1 MEKDITAQK
10 SVRQKQNDSLDVSD
24 TKTKKSKIDD
34 VFKGFN
40 TKIDHNEKRTMAI
53 MIKHAIDDT
62 YDRIKE
68 YLSSLIKTAQNFNS
82 FQRVKRSIA
91 IGTVLVGGLFNP
103 ISTPNN
109 LTDTRGYLRTQQTY
123 QVGVNGIKRINEYG
137 QLGLIYKSDTQTLN
151 YQVIAKPLKNSEYS
165 QNNGNYIAYELNGLT
180 NNGRWYQCALQY
192 RGHNKYYMIY
202 MIWGGHNEGPG
213 KIVAFNGN
221 VNNGDKID
229 IKMNIRDHK
238 IYMELQDLNTGA
250 IAKKSFSENANFFV
264 GKKLVHGF
272 YTGLMT
278 EFNDYVKR
286 VNMNLVPSNN
296 YHYLSGGL
304 ASFSGVFEY
313 FSVSTDKHMHDI
325 QIKNKK
331 PIEYYAKTI
340 KLVNLFE
347 KIPRIDGKYGDGRTS
362 FELNLKYFEIKS
374 NGKTI
379 YITQKND
386 QNK

>member
-40 TKIDHNEKRTMAI
+40 TKIDHNEKRTMAM

-180 NNGRWYQCALQY
+180 DNGRWYQCALQY

-202 MIWGGHNEGPG
+202 MIWGGHNGGPG

-250 IAKKSFSENANFFV
+250 IAKKSFSENANFLLA
-264 GKKLVHGF
+264 KSLCMGF
-272 YTGLMT
+272 IL
-278 EFNDYVKR
+278 D
-286 VNMNLVPSNN
+286 
-296 YHYLSGGL
+296 
-304 ASFSGVFEY
+304 
-313 FSVSTDKHMHDI
+313 
-325 QIKNKK
+325 
-331 PIEYYAKTI
+331 
-340 KLVNLFE
+340 
-347 KIPRIDGKYGDGRTS
+347 
-362 FELNLKYFEIKS
+362 
-374 NGKTI
+374 
-379 YITQKND
+379 
-386 QNK
+386 